1 MKRPFLL
8 GLLTW
13 AGLLILQAVEVVVTM
28 FSGLTG
34 SDRLLILIPAA
45 GMICLVVIVFMHAGR
60 GPTIVRGF
68 AAAAAFWLTVL
79 IGLGSID
86 AVTRIDYPV
95 SQGNPR

>member
-8 GLLTW
+8 GVLTW
-13 AGLLILQAVEVVVTM
+13 IALLILQGVEVIITI
-28 FSGLTG
+28 FSGLEG
-34 SDRLLILIPAA
+34 SNRLLILIPAA
-45 GMICLVVIVFMHAGR
+45 GMILLVVIVFMHVGR

-68 AAAAAFWLTVL
+68 AAAAAFWLTIL

-86 AVTRIDYPV
+86 AVTRVMYPV